1 MGFQNG
7 VPAAAVRRDVLC
19 YVADTLPLAGGISSC
34 LHAEHA
40 PVTLH
45 KMGVWC
51 FARGAFTSAG
61 CLGVYA
67 GKYTGRY
74 LCVTFLSGGSAP
86 AGTRVRRYSQEPG
99 HGRDVPGRFV
109 CYHLPHRT
117 LVKIQG
123 ADTSPFLQGII
134 TNDMELLEEP
144 GTTAMYSHMLNVQ
157 GRTLYDIMLYR
168 YSNTPLHR
176 LNPCSC
182 GQLTAGRGRLS
193 CYADAGTDCYT
204 NTPLGWE

>member
-7 VPAAAVRRDVLC
+7 VPAAADRRDALC
-19 YVADTLPLAGGISSC
+19 YVAFTLPLAGGISSC
-34 LHAEHA
+34 LHALHT

-45 KMGVWC
+45 TMGVWC
-51 FARGAFTSAG
+51 IARGAFTSAG

-67 GKYTGRY
+67 GKYTGRH

-86 AGTRVRRYSQEPG
+86 VGTRVRRYSQEPG

-157 GRTLYDIMLYR
+157 GRTLYDIILYR
-168 YSNTPLHR
+168 YSNTSLHR

-182 GQLTAGRGRLS
+182 SCCQLTPGRDCLS
-193 CYADAGTDCYT
+193 RYADAGTNCT
-204 NTPLGWE
+204 QTHP